1 MNLSLIYE
9 ETNMGKGEC
18 VWMQQ
23 KERFDKVEEEEYV
36 KETFDLTL
44 LRRVT
49 LCIRRVLRGE
59 GEVRGRRRNS
69 HCNSPLSFALP
80 LLH

>member
-1 MNLSLIYE
+1 MKRPIWGRVS
-9 ETNMGKGEC
+9 
-18 VWMQQ
+18 VWMQW
-23 KERFDKVEEEEYV
+23 KKRFDKVEEEEYV

-59 GEVRGRRRNS
+59 GGVRGRRRNS